1 MGQGAWRR
9 LSLPGRKQVKDTPS
23 EVEEIFCRML
33 MRRSGEER
41 VKMGC
46 SMHATA
52 RALVIA
58 SIGGKNPDALTRGL
72 FLRFY
77 GHEFETERR
86 KRIVRALRKLA
97 KPHEKHARVRV
108 AFEPAETKRSMR
120 VAERPARYGI
130 KRLAKRRK

>member
-1 MGQGAWRR
+1 
-9 LSLPGRKQVKDTPS
+9 VKDTPS

-33 MRRSGEER
+33 MERSGEER

-58 SIGGKNPDALTRGL
+58 SIPEENPDAVSQAL

-77 GHEFETERR
+77 GHEFEPKQRQ
-86 KRIVRALRKLA
+86 RILRALRKGVQS
-97 KPHEKHARVRV
+97 PEKSTNMRI

-120 VAERPARYGI
+120 VRAV
-130 KRLAKRRK
+130 RRKPRGTKTEDIL

>member
-1 MGQGAWRR
+1 M
-9 LSLPGRKQVKDTPS
+9 KDTPS

-58 SIGGKNPDALTRGL
+58 SIPEENPDAVSGIIFTL
-72 FLRFY
+72 LR
-77 GHEFETERR
+77 
-86 KRIVRALRKLA
+86 
-97 KPHEKHARVRV
+97 P
-108 AFEPAETKRSMR
+108 
-120 VAERPARYGI
+120 
-130 KRLAKRRK
+130 